1 MSPLRVIG
9 GSAKGRKLHLVP
21 GDKTRP
27 ILDRVKESFFNI
39 IREDLP
45 ESRFLDMFAGT
56 GSVGI
61 EALSRGAS
69 QVVFVDN
76 HRAAIQTL
84 EKNLASTGLKE
95 KAIVRLGDSLAYVSG
110 SQAKNF
116 DYVFIAPP
124 QYKQMWE
131 RALLKIDGNPGLLVE
146 DAWVVAQIDKR
157 EYRELFLENVEEFDQ
172 RKYGNTLLVFY
183 ERKPIE

>member
-9 GSAKGRKLHLVP
+9 GIARGHPLALVP

-27 ILDRVKESFFNI
+27 ISDRVKESLFNI

-45 ESRFLDMFAGT
+45 GANFLDLFAGT

-69 QVVFVDN
+69 SATFIEKQLD
-76 HRAAIQTL
+76 AIRTIKQ
-84 EKNLASTGLKE
+84 NLLSSKMDKG
-95 KAIVRLGDSLAYVSG
+95 AIVRHGNAFAFISSKP
-110 SQAKNF
+110 AKKF
-116 DYVFIAPP
+116 DYIFIAPP
-124 QYKQMWE
+124 QYKNLWE
-131 RALLKIDGNPGLLVE
+131 KALLGLDQNINLMVA
-146 DAWVVAQIDKR
+146 DAWVIIQIDKR
-157 EYRELFLENVEEFDQ
+157 EYTSMDLEHLEEFDQ

-183 ERKPIE
+183 ERKAVE